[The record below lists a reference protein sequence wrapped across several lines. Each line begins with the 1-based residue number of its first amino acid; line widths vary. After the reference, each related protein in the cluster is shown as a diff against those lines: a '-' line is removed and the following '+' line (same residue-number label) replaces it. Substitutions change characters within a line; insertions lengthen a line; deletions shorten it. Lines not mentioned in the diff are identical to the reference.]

1 MRLRLG
7 LLLLGIIRAAT
18 PFHGKCFVGS
28 MRNSK
33 LFLTAAAM
41 LLASSAPSDATK
53 IHLFRSARP
62 HDQPAARQERPEA
75 EPVPYHWSQ
84 GAAPKA
90 HWDMVERF
98 GKVGLSPGQYLW
110 STTLPEGETRVV
122 VDLLTQMAYV
132 YRGDHLVGA
141 STMSSAKTG
150 HITPYGYW
158 SILEK
163 RPFYR
168 SKKYDNAPMPWME
181 RIDNY
186 GIAFHGG
193 VNPGYPASH
202 GCMRLPM
209 KFAEKLYS
217 VTKIGTKVVIEG

>member
-1 MRLRLG
+1 MRYWG
-7 LLLLGIIRAAT
+7 MAAVAVALLG
-18 PFHGKCFVGS
+18 
-28 MRNSK
+28 
-33 LFLTAAAM
+33 
-41 LLASSAPSDATK
+41 ASSAASDAK
-53 IHLFRSARP
+53 GFHLFGKRTHAAPAPARRTA
-62 HDQPAARQERPEA
+62 QPA
-75 EPVPYHWSQ
+75 PYHWTQ

-90 HWDMVERF
+90 HWDMVAEFRR
-98 GKVGLSPGQYLW
+98 VGLKPGDYVW
-110 STTLPEGETRVV
+110 ASAVPAEGETRVV
-122 VDLLTQMAYV
+122 VDLLTQMTYV
-132 YRGDHLVGA
+132 YRGDKLIGA
-141 STMSSAKTG
+141 STMSSAKSG

-168 SKKYDNAPMPWME
+168 SKKYDNAPMPFMQ

-209 KFAEKLYS
+209 KFAEKLYG

>member
-1 MRLRLG
+1 MR
-7 LLLLGIIRAAT
+7 
-18 PFHGKCFVGS
+18 
-28 MRNSK
+28 
-33 LFLTAAAM
+33 FLTICVAAA
-41 LLASSAPSDATK
+41 AIAVAPASDAK
-53 IHLFRSARP
+53 GLFG
-62 HDQPAARQERPEA
+62 HHRQQSQTVRMVKP

-84 GAAPKA
+84 GAASKA
-90 HWDMVERF
+90 HWDMVAEF
-98 GKVGLSPGQYLW
+98 GKVGLKPGEYVW
-110 STTLPEGETRVV
+110 ASTAPSAGDARIV

-132 YRGDHLVGA
+132 YRGDRLLGA

-158 SILEK
+158 TILEK

-168 SKKYDNAPMPWME
+168 SKKYDNAPMPFMQ
-181 RIDNY
+181 RIDDY

-209 KFAEKLYS
+209 KFAEKLYG

>member
-1 MRLRLG
+1 MR
-7 LLLLGIIRAAT
+7 
-18 PFHGKCFVGS
+18 
-28 MRNSK
+28 
-33 LFLTAAAM
+33 FLTICVAAA
-41 LLASSAPSDATK
+41 AIAVAPASDAK
-53 IHLFRSARP
+53 GLFGHR
-62 HDQPAARQERPEA
+62 RQQSQTVRMVKP

-84 GAAPKA
+84 GAASKA
-90 HWDMVERF
+90 HWDMVAEF
-98 GKVGLSPGQYLW
+98 GKVGLKPGEYVW
-110 STTLPEGETRVV
+110 ASTAPSAGDARIV

-132 YRGDHLVGA
+132 YRGDRLLGA

-168 SKKYDNAPMPWME
+168 SKKYDNAPMPFMQ

-193 VNPGYPASH
+193 INPGFPASH

-209 KFAEKLYS
+209 KFAEKLYG
-217 VTKIGTKVVIEG
+217 VTRIGTKVVIEG

>member
-1 MRLRLG
+1 MTAAA
-7 LLLLGIIRAAT
+7 LLLG
-18 PFHGKCFVGS
+18 GS
-28 MRNSK
+28 TASEAMR
-33 LFLTAAAM
+33 
-41 LLASSAPSDATK
+41 
-53 IHLFRSARP
+53 IHLFKSSKP
-62 HDQPAARQERPEA
+62 HDSKPAQSGPVQA
-75 EPVPYHWSQ
+75 EPIPYHWTQ
-84 GAAPKA
+84 GAASKA
-90 HWDMVERF
+90 HWDMVSRF

-110 STTLPEGETRVV
+110 STALPEGETRIV
-122 VDLLTQMAYV
+122 VDLLTQMTYV
-132 YRGDHLVGA
+132 YRGDQLIGA

-150 HITPYGYW
+150 HITPYGNW

-209 KFAEKLYS
+209 KFAEKLYT
-217 VTKIGTKVVIEG
+217 VTKIGTKVVVEG

>member
-1 MRLRLG
+1 MRNSRI
-7 LLLLGIIRAAT
+7 LLLGAAVLAA
-18 PFHGKCFVGS
+18 CS
-28 MRNSK
+28 
-33 LFLTAAAM
+33 TA
-41 LLASSAPSDATK
+41 SDAK
-53 IHLFRSARP
+53 IHLFGKP
-62 HDQPAARQERPEA
+62 HVKAQPQFQAGPQ
-75 EPVPYHWSQ
+75 PVPYHWTQ

-90 HWDMVERF
+90 HWDMVARF
-98 GKVGLSPGQYLW
+98 GKVGLRPGQYVW
-110 STTLPEGETRVV
+110 VAAAPSDGDARIV

-132 YRGDHLVGA
+132 YRGDQLIGA

-158 SILEK
+158 SVLEK

-209 KFAEKLYS
+209 KFAEKLYG